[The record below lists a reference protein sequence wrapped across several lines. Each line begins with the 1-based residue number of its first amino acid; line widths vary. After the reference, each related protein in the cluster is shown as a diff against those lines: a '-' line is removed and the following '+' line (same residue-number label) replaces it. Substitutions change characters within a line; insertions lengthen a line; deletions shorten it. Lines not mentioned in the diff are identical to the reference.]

1 MLLFYSISSI
11 KCNAVPKLKLWF
23 LFAPFFSNVGF
34 VYGHVRIRPEIWT
47 ALGAFFSPDVSL
59 NLFNCVRFYF
69 LDIYVRIAFRFLIS
83 PLLLIGYAFRRL
95 SSWVELSILIGVNE
109 LIFSVSLKR
118 HLAGESGYE
127 SRFLVVC
134 WLVAWSPWSVIP
146 WSIVM
151 DNASIF
157 TVSFCR
163 GVLGCFLRFTMWVVG
178 LNLENVW
185 LSIISGRTWVGIEIF
200 LESPLVPTHVYNWN
214 QTILLTLFRL
224 FAKNVDFFNELH
236 PRLYYVNVREEWS
249 RLIPSKQQSLQCCS
263 ARFCHF

>member
-146 WSIVM
+146 WSVVM
-151 DNASIF
+151 DKGPSRLAFYYVFMSLCLLCQAK
-157 TVSFCR
+157 SAQ
-163 GVLGCFLRFTMWVVG
+163 CFG
-178 LNLENVW
+178 LNTPK
-185 LSIISGRTWVGIEIF
+185 IRRDGT
-200 LESPLVPTHVYNWN
+200 T
-214 QTILLTLFRL
+214 T
-224 FAKNVDFFNELH
+224 
-236 PRLYYVNVREEWS
+236 
-249 RLIPSKQQSLQCCS
+249 
-263 ARFCHF
+263 